1 MKYGINSPG
10 FGQFADPRVL
20 AELAHIADDAGWD
33 GYFIWDHVYFTAPGA
48 PIAPI
53 GDPWVTLAGMA
64 AATSRIRL
72 GTHVTP
78 LPRRRPWK
86 LAREVVTLDHL
97 SNGRVTLG
105 LGIGED
111 RFGREYSAFGEPADD
126 RLHGEMLDE
135 GIEVLRGLWSGEPFN
150 YDGRHYHIDD
160 VTFLP
165 RPVQP
170 DIPIWIGAWWPNKK
184 PFRRAARCDG
194 IAPIGAEGRLT
205 PDDYREILAYI
216 SQFRDSD
223 RPFDVSRT
231 AMIPEG
237 GPGEVADAIAP
248 YEQAGVTWW
257 LMPLEDDMGTL
268 DEMRALV
275 SKGPPRA

>member
-53 GDPWVTLAGMA
+53 GDPWVTLAAMA
-64 AATSRIRL
+64 AATSHIRL

-97 SNGRVTLG
+97 SNGRITLG

-194 IAPIGAEGRLT
+194 IAPIGAEGRLA

-231 AMIPEG
+231 AMIPSGSPAET
-237 GPGEVADAIAP
+237 ADAIAP

-257 LMPLEDDMGTL
+257 LMPLEDDMGSL

-275 SKGPPRA
+275 SKGPPGA

>member
-1 MKYGINSPG
+1 MRYGINSPG
-10 FGQFADPRVL
+10 FGQFADPRLL
-20 AELAHIADDAGWD
+20 AELARLAEDAWWD
-33 GYFIWDHVYFTAPGA
+33 GYFIWDHVYFGAPGA
-48 PIAPI
+48 PPAPI
-53 GDPWVTLAGMA
+53 GDPWVTLAAMA

-97 SNGRVTLG
+97 SNGRFTLG

-111 RFGREYSAFGEPADD
+111 RFGREYSAFGEPTDD

-135 GIEVLRGLWSGEPFN
+135 GIDVLRGLWSGEPFSCH
-150 YDGRHYHIDD
+150 GKHYHIDD

-170 DIPIWIGAWWPNKK
+170 TIPIWIGAWWPHKK

-194 IAPIGAEGRLT
+194 IAPIGAEGRLS
-205 PDDYREILAYI
+205 PVDYRDILAYVA
-216 SQFRDSD
+216 QFRESGL
-223 RPFDVSRT
+223 PFDVSRT
-231 AMIPEG
+231 AFLPEG
-237 GPGEVADAIAP
+237 SPAEAAAAIAE

-257 LMPLEDDMGTL
+257 LQPLEDDMGTL
-268 DEMRALV
+268 DDLRAIV
-275 SKGPPRA
+275 RKGPPRS